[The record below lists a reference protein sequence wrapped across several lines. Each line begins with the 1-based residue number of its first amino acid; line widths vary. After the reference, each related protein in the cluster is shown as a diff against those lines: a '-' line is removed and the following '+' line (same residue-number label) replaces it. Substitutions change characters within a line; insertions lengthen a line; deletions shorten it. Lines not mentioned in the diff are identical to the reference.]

1 MRSSHETW
9 NPSQDPLTEQRTK
22 YRDRHATHSKTALI
36 NNGPI
41 RKPIYLRMGVHA
53 GDILIEDQ
61 DGFAT
66 LGTCLSAVVYD
77 QIEEKFAC

>member
-1 MRSSHETW
+1 MRGKTLSST
-9 NPSQDPLTEQRTK
+9 R
-22 YRDRHATHSKTALI
+22 RAATSPYTFQE
-36 NNGPI
+36 
-41 RKPIYLRMGVHA
+41 PIYLRMGVHA

-66 LGTCLSAVVYD
+66 LGRCLSAVVYD